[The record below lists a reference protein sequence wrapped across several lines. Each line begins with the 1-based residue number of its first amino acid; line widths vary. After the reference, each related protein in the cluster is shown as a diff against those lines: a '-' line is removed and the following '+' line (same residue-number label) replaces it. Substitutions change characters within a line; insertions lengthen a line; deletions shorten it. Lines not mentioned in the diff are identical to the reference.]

1 MTLSRFG
8 VPMLASHQSF
18 GASDRRK
25 FHVGVVEIERT
36 NVGRDGATI
45 PVWMWLEMRRG
56 EINPTD

>member
-1 MTLSRFG
+1 
-8 VPMLASHQSF
+8 MLASHQSF

-25 FHVGVVEIERT
+25 FHVGVVEIERS